1 MIINTWRLKASVG
14 KKSMY
19 AVQVELFSAGVGG
32 WGQGG
37 TPLEY

>member
-19 AVQVELFSAGVGG
+19 AVQVELCRGG
-32 WGQGG
+32 GG
-37 TPLEY
+37 KVKPL